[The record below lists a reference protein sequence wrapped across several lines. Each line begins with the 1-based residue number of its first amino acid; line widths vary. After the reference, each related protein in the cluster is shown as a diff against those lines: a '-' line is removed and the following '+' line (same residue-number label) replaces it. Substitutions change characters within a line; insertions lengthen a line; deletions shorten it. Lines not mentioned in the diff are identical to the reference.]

1 MKKEKKNFKE
11 KVKESNRR
19 LTRSEAV
26 DHSQMLGD
34 VQEIYGYDYK
44 AQSSNTANK
53 RNNAK

>member
-1 MKKEKKNFKE
+1 MKSRTKTPYKKARE
-11 KVKESNRR
+11 R
-19 LTRSEAV
+19 LEEARHQAAV